1 MEIVAQILQVVNDN
15 NSNNG
20 NGNGIGGGASKT
32 KIMYKAFLSYAQ
44 LKEYLLLMTESGMLQ
59 YDKLTYTYRMTEKGL
74 KFLKIYNETVVDT
87 TIRI

>member
-15 NSNNG
+15 NNSNG
-20 NGNGIGGGASKT
+20 NDGIGGGASKT

>member
-15 NSNNG
+15 NNNG
-20 NGNGIGGGASKT
+20 NDGIGGGASKT

-44 LKEYLLLMTESGMLQ
+44 LKEYLLLVTESGMLQ

-74 KFLKIYNETVVDT
+74 KFLKICNETVVDT